1 MEGFEGAVT
10 PKEVTLQEFIYLC
23 LVLALLV
30 LAVIIDSW
38 NQYKRRHL
46 LAR

>member
-1 MEGFEGAVT
+1 MEGLEGAIV
-10 PKEVTLQEFIYLC
+10 PKEVTLQEFMYVC

-38 NQYKRRHL
+38 NQYRRRHL
-46 LAR
+46 LVR